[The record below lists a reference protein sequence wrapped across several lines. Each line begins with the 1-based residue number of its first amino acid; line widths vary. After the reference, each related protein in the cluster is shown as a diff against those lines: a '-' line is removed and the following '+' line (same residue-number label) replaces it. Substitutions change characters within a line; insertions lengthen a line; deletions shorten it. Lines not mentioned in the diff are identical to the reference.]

1 MQRADSLEK
10 TLMLEKIE
18 SFCSLYFKINLKMI
32 KQCYT
37 LYIQNISFVKKMQ
50 MNSLINTIL
59 LMNLLFDILV

>member
-1 MQRADSLEK
+1 
-10 TLMLEKIE
+10 
-18 SFCSLYFKINLKMI
+18 MI